1 MSALVWQG
9 VATMTP
15 ERYAVLASLVG
26 PWLEEYRDSPIWIGE
41 DSGNERRAIYIPV
54 NGEGVACYCGRT
66 RPERA
71 LCGGAASV
79 RIRQHMTESR
89 SKREEWSAYWVLP
102 LRADTPAV
110 VVSELERTVAARL
123 GVPLVNR
130 RWRRH

>member
-79 RIRQHMTESR
+79 PYP
-89 SKREEWSAYWVLP
+89 SAHGGVQVQ
-102 LRADTPAV
+102 AGGV
-110 VVSELERTVAARL
+110 VGLLGAAA
-123 GVPLVNR
+123 PR
-130 RWRRH
+130 RYPGCRGW